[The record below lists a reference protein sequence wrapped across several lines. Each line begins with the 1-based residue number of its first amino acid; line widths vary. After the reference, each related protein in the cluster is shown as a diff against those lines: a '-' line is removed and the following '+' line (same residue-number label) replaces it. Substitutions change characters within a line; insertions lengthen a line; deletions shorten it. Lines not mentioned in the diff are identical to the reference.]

1 MELKDSLNYIKD
13 KRVYIFGE
21 FDDSINQFIIPDL
34 IALGLE
40 KQKEATLEIYIDSN
54 GGYTHVLK
62 TLLGHIEALK
72 HNGVIVK
79 TYAYARAYSCA
90 SILACSGTNGHRY
103 ISEETE
109 HLCHLGFATTGW
121 VQNDIE
127 LQRRSD
133 YVQRHFDFIRKMYKK
148 YANIKNLDEVIK
160 NDHLYLDAKKIIEYK
175 LADKIIGKDK

>member
-1 MELKDSLNYIKD
+1 
-13 KRVYIFGE
+13 
-21 FDDSINQFIIPDL
+21 
-34 IALGLE
+34 
-40 KQKEATLEIYIDSN
+40 
-54 GGYTHVLK
+54 
-62 TLLGHIEALK
+62 
-72 HNGVIVK
+72 
-79 TYAYARAYSCA
+79 
-90 SILACSGTNGHRY
+90 
-103 ISEETE
+103 
-109 HLCHLGFATTGW
+109 